1 MDKLYESVAGVTE
14 RGLIV
19 MAFDLFRSLFAMGV
33 RFILVLAAMLFIVS
47 LGRDAWSAFSRHE

>member
-1 MDKLYESVAGVTE
+1 MAGVIE

-19 MAFDLFRSLFAMGV
+19 MAFDLFKSLFAMGV

-47 LGRDAWSAFSRHE
+47 LGRDAWNAFSRHE